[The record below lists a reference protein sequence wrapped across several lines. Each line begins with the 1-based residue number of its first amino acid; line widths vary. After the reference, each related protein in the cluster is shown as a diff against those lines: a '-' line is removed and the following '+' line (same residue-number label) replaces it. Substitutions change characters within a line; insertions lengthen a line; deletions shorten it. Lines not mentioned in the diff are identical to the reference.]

1 MTAVT
6 VRVTKLVFIIIYR
19 NDLISQ
25 NGSQI
30 EFKTIRHHRVSR
42 RTRQGLCSET
52 SLARFNLFLQCCC
65 KFELKCP
72 GAKVCIS
79 DINESLGGDTVSEL
93 SAQFG
98 EDRVAFVVCDVTR
111 EESVSNLISQAEIL
125 LKSKLYCFI
134 NNAGPPTLLMCYN
147 IYTFLNF

>member
-1 MTAVT
+1 MNIIHTYSTAVT
-6 VRVTKLVFIIIYR
+6 VKVTKLVCFNIIYR
-19 NDLISQ
+19 DDLTTQ

-30 EFKTIRHHRVSR
+30 EFKIVRHHRLSW
-42 RTRQGLCSET
+42 RTGQGLCSKT
-52 SLARFNLFLQCCC
+52 SLARFTLFLQCC

-134 NNAGPPTLLMCYN
+134 NNAGPR
-147 IYTFLNF
+147 FF